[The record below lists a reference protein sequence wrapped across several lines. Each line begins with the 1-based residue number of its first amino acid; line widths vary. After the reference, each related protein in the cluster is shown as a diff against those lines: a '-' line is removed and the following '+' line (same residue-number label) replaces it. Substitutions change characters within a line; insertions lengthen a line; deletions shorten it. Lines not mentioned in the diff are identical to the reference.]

1 MKIEPVFLLD
11 PIDVPLAL
19 PSRRAFL
26 LFGAMFASGATLGAV
41 CGYSV
46 GGAPVRGP
54 EHEAVLAWLRQL
66 AAPTTPIEELVASRR
81 LYLHLLE
88 AHAVDDAEVWR
99 GVDRLVQE
107 TIDNEAVPE
116 RRLLS
121 RWLLQIVETGNN
133 PTSLSANDLQALSE
147 VR

>member
-1 MKIEPVFLLD
+1 MKLEPVFLVD
-11 PIDVPLAL
+11 PADFSGAG

-26 LFGAMFASGATLGAV
+26 LFGAIFAGGTTLGAV
-41 CGYSV
+41 CGYSA
-46 GGAPVRGP
+46 GGAQIRGP

-88 AHAVDDAEVWR
+88 AHAIDDAEVWR

-107 TIDNEAVPE
+107 TIDNEGLPE

-121 RWLLQIVETGNN
+121 RWLLQIVEHSDN